1 MAFCSYTCKVNC
13 FFQRPSVPSKV
24 EDLKDSISSA
34 LKPFSRDLV
43 HFSIVADIPKAVK
56 ETSIKLLDAFVDSV
70 FEFVDQPLLP
80 SQVHDSINYIIT
92 TRFNNSCKLELLLL
106 INFDRVI
113 LHQWMK
119 LEKLL

>member
-1 MAFCSYTCKVNC
+1 M
-13 FFQRPSVPSKV
+13 
-24 EDLKDSISSA
+24 
-34 LKPFSRDLV
+34 